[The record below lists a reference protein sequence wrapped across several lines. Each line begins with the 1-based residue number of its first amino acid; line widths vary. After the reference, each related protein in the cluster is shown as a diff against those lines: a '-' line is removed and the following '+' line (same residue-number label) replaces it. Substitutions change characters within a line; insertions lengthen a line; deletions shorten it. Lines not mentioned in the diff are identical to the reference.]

1 MSIAAYNIKRIMKE
15 KGLKQC
21 VIAKKAGLTEK
32 QFSAMLCGRKRI
44 LAEHLPPIAV
54 ALEVS
59 PNALLCDCDPTDNKT
74 A

>member
-1 MSIAAYNIKRIMKE
+1 MSIAARNIKRIMSE

-21 VIAKKAGLTEK
+21 AVAKKAGFNNN

-44 LAEHLPPIAV
+44 LADHLPAIAM
-54 ALEVS
+54 ALNVT
-59 PNALLCDCDPTDNKT
+59 PNALLNDCDTVDNRT

>member
-1 MSIAAYNIKRIMKE
+1 MSIAAYNIKRIMNE

-21 VIAKKAGLTEK
+21 AIAKKAGLTEN

-44 LAEHLPPIAV
+44 LADHLPSIAM
-54 ALEVS
+54 ALDVS
-59 PNALLCDCDPTDNKT
+59 PNALLCDGDAPDNKP